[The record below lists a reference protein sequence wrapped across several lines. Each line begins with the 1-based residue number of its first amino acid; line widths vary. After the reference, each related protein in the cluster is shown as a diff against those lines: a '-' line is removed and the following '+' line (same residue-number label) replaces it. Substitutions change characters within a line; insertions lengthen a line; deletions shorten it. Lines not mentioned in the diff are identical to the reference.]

1 MPNMG
6 DQKKKGILER
16 LFSSTSGSGDQKLAH
31 APGCLASEQSE
42 PEQSS
47 GEQKPQQAAPFPPA
61 TSRGS
66 GFRNWLGRETGL
78 GQRSPSPLFGRRR
91 SKTPDPGI
99 AAPSSESLAVPA
111 SVRARPHS
119 SYSSS
124 SPPSLV
130 PASAPARPH
139 SLYSDSP
146 APQTHGLSLDVA
158 LSPTGS
164 TSSGAQGPST
174 IPVSAPMIQIS
185 NSELASENLA
195 PPSTSPHHSTTTCL
209 VQTSAEI
216 DVHAIVLPEMKS
228 APDSDGIEPS
238 SQVWAKALEIAR
250 KKLGDNNLPPPNLTN
265 LISQS
270 AEENMEAIVKAL
282 NTAQED
288 HKKQRWRYTGRLGKI
303 LKSVETYTKVV
314 DTAIQSNPQVSALVW
329 AGMRA
334 GMQVRIDVLFLHVD
348 SPRLSLLTE

>member
-1 MPNMG
+1 MSNMG
-6 DQKKKGILER
+6 DQKRKGILER
-16 LFSSTSGSGDQKLAH
+16 LFRSTPGSGDQKLAH

-42 PEQSS
+42 LEQSS

-61 TSRGS
+61 TSGGS

-78 GQRSPSPLFGRRR
+78 GQRSPSPLFGKRR
-91 SKTPDPGI
+91 SKTPDPRI

-139 SLYSDSP
+139 SLYSGSP
-146 APQTHGLSLDVA
+146 AQQTHGPSLDVTP
-158 LSPTGS
+158 SPAGS

-174 IPVSAPMIQIS
+174 IHVSTPMIQIS
-185 NSELASENLA
+185 NSEPASENPA
-195 PPSTSPHHSTTTCL
+195 PPSTSPHHCTTPTSL
-209 VQTSAEI
+209 VQTSAET

-228 APDSDGIEPS
+228 APDPDGIEPS
-238 SQVWAKALEIAR
+238 SQVWAKALKIAK
-250 KKLGDNNLPPPNLTN
+250 KKLGDNNLPPLDLTN

-288 HKKQRWRYTGRLGKI
+288 HKKQRWRYTERLGKI

-334 GMQVRIDVLFLHVD
+334 GMQVR
-348 SPRLSLLTE
+348 TY